1 MEYPKFFD
9 EVEKFILQD
18 ELAQFL
24 GATKDGIIE
33 IEYIDCVK
41 LAGHS
46 CPTVAGSYILAKVAL
61 QKLFEAEEMPKRSTI
76 AISFKEDKASGVT
89 GVIASVLGF
98 ILGASDEGGFA
109 GIAGKFNRKNLITFN
124 NDQEAMVEFQR
135 VDTKQKVALNLDT
148 SKVPADPKM
157 QVLMQKA
164 LSGAASKNELVQF
177 QELWQLR
184 VEYMLLN
191 KQLWEVIAKEI

>member
-9 EVEKFILQD
+9 EVEPFVLKD
-18 ELAQFL
+18 ELSEFL

-33 IEYIDCVK
+33 INYIDCVK

-61 QKLFEAEEMPKRSTI
+61 QKLFDKQEQALRSKI
-76 AISFKEDKASGVT
+76 KISFKEDRASGVT

-98 ILGASDEGGFA
+98 ILGASDEGGFS
-109 GIAGKFNRKNLITFN
+109 GIAGKFNRKNLISFN
-124 NDQEAMVEFQR
+124 NEQEAMVVFTHLDSNQS
-135 VDTKQKVALNLDT
+135 VALNLDT
-148 SKVPADPKM
+148 SKVPGDPKM
-157 QVLMQKA
+157 KILMQKA
-164 LSGAASKNELVQF
+164 LTKEASKSELKAF

-191 KQLWEVIAKEI
+191 KQIWNEIAKEI

>member
-18 ELAQFL
+18 KLAEFL

-33 IEYIDCVK
+33 INYIDCVK

-61 QKLFEAEEMPKRSTI
+61 QKLFEENTLPQRAMVE
-76 AISFKEDKASGVT
+76 ISFKEPKTSGVT

-98 ILGASDEGGFA
+98 ILGAFDEGGFS
-109 GIAGKFNRKNLITFN
+109 GIAGKFNRKNLISFDNRQT
-124 NDQEAMVEFQR
+124 AMVEFKR
-135 VDTKQKVALNLDT
+135 IDNEKKIALDLDT
-148 SKVPADPKM
+148 SIVPADPKM
-157 QVLMQKA
+157 KILMQKA
-164 LSGAASKNELVQF
+164 LQGEASKKELVQF
-177 QELWQLR
+177 QELWQTR

-191 KQLWEVIAKEI
+191 KQIWNQIAKEI